1 MEVNQWER
9 LCSIYACM
17 YVNKPE
23 VCPNIEEIS
32 DDTRL
37 NSMIP
42 EGKWR
47 SHSRRCWPTF
57 ELFRDLSLV
66 IISEIQTGD
75 FNKIKYHKPSILEY
89 NRYHSLNL

>member
-32 DDTRL
+32 DETRL

-42 EGKWR
+42 EGKMAV
-47 SHSRRCWPTF
+47 P
-57 ELFRDLSLV
+57 LS
-66 IISEIQTGD
+66 
-75 FNKIKYHKPSILEY
+75 
-89 NRYHSLNL
+89 SLLANV